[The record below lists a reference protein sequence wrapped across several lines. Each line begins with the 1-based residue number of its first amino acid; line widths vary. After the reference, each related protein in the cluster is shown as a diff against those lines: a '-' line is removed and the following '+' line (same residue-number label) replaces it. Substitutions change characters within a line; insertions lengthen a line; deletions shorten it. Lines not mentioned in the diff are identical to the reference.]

1 MIELLSSI
9 FLMIL
14 SILTLAGL
22 ALFAHQSLRECEMR
36 AARISLV
43 LAVLCAGLFGSAALA
58 PYGVRVA
65 ALILTALLLAAS
77 VLAFWWPTKPPQRAN
92 ETPAHRFDERD
103 ILFARARL
111 IPGSREF
118 TQYYTMH
125 PDRLPLDE
133 AWRSLPGLLSPDAPF
148 ASPLLFASPEASF
161 FLTGALREAVDGP
174 ISPHPV
180 GLPAEKMT
188 GYIRSLAS
196 YYGALET
203 GITMLRP
210 YHIYSHVGRGA
221 GEWGAEIT
229 LEHRFAIAFTVEM
242 EPSMI
247 TAAPGAPTIMESAR
261 QYVES
266 ARVAVQLAAAIR
278 ALGYPA
284 RAHIDGNYQ
293 VIAPLVARDAGLGE
307 IGRMGLLMTPRH
319 GPRVRLGVVTTDL
332 PLAPDPRRPSA
343 AMLDFCNLCQK
354 CAAACPSAAIPT
366 GDRAEIDQTLR
377 WRINAD
383 ACFRY
388 WCMVGT
394 DCGRCIAVCPFS
406 HPNHW
411 THNLVRAG
419 IYRSGLFRR
428 AALRL
433 DDLIYG
439 RKPRVKH
446 PPAWV
451 KVARDARQPIRN

>member
-9 FLMIL
+9 FLVIL

-22 ALFAHQSLRECEMR
+22 ASFACQSLREREMR

-43 LAVLCAGLFGSAALA
+43 VAGLGAGLYGAAALA
-58 PYGVRVA
+58 PPGVRLAV
-65 ALILTALLLAAS
+65 LGLTVLLLAAGA
-77 VLAFWWPTKPPQRAN
+77 LAFRWPTKAPQRAN
-92 ETPAHRFDERD
+92 ETPTRRFDERD

-111 IPGSREF
+111 VPGSREF
-118 TQYYTMH
+118 AQYYTMH
-125 PDRLPLDE
+125 PDHLPLDE
-133 AWRSLPGLLSPDAPF
+133 AWRNLPGLLSPGAPF
-148 ASPLLFASPEASF
+148 ANPLLFASPEASF

-174 ISPHPV
+174 ISPHPA

-188 GYIRSLAS
+188 RYIRSLAN

-203 GITMLRP
+203 GITILHP

-221 GEWGAEIT
+221 GEWGAEIN

-242 EPSMI
+242 APGMI
-247 TAAPGAPTIMESAR
+247 AAAPGAPGIMESAR

-307 IGRMGLLMTPRH
+307 IGRMGLLMTPRQ
-319 GPRVRLGVVTTDL
+319 GPRVRIGVVTTDL
-332 PLAPDPRRPSA
+332 PLDADPRRPST
-343 AMLDFCNLCQK
+343 AMLDFCGLCKK
-354 CAAACPSAAIPT
+354 CAAACPSAAIPI
-366 GDRAEIDQTLR
+366 GDRAEIDGILR

-419 IYRSGLFRR
+419 IYHSGLFRR

-433 DDLIYG
+433 DDLFYE

-451 KVARDARQPIRN
+451 AAARDTRQSIRN